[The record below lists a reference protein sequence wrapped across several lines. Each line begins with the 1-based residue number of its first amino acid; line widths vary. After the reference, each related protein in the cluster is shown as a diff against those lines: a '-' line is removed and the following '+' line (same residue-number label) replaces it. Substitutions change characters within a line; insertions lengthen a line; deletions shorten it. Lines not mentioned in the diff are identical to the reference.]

1 MIWIFFSA
9 VILALVGI
17 AVFGKGGFFPILI
30 TAAAIDS
37 VNPCAFSVLILT
49 IGFLMSLGRTRFNI
63 LKIGLVYILGIFLV
77 YMAIGLGI
85 LRVLDILNVPHLM
98 GKVAATA
105 LIAFGVLSLI
115 NGLFPKSPIRLG
127 IPRSTHKK
135 LAAFMSKGSVPM
147 AFILGILVGA
157 FEFPCVAGPYL
168 LILGMLH
175 DQGMFLSGLGYLT
188 LYNFIFILPLVVI
201 LLAVSEEKVLK
212 KVEEWKKAS
221 VRNLR
226 IFGGAAMILLGL
238 VILMIY

>member
-1 MIWIFFSA
+1 MWTFIAI
-9 VILALVGI
+9 VIVFLVGLAI
-17 AVFGKGGFFPILI
+17 FGQGGFLPILI

-49 IGFLMSLGRTRFNI
+49 IGFLMSLGRTRFSI
-63 LKIGLVYILGIFLV
+63 LKLGFIYILGIFLV
-77 YMAIGLGI
+77 YMAIGLGV
-85 LRVLDILNVPHLM
+85 LRVLNILNVPHLM
-98 GKVAATA
+98 GKVAATV
-105 LIAFGVLSLI
+105 LIAFGILSLI
-115 NGLFPKSPIRLG
+115 NGLLPKSPIKLG

-135 LAAFMSKGSVPM
+135 LAVFMSKGSMPM

-188 LYNFIFILPLVVI
+188 IYNLIFILPLIII
-201 LLAVSEEKVLK
+201 LLLVSEEGILK
-212 KVEEWKKAS
+212 KVEKWKKAS
-221 VRNLR
+221 VKNLR
-226 IFGGAAMILLGL
+226 IFGGVAMILLGL